1 MTKEV
6 KQQFTLRI
14 SRANSTELVVI
25 LYEMALQFLD
35 EAKGAYDTGDF
46 TGYKEAIRK
55 VRGCINELIQSLH
68 MEYEPAPKLLRLYLF
83 CIRRLAYAEV
93 RREPRVLEEIC
104 MVLTQLKDAYAQ
116 IAPTNT
122 AAPVMCNTQS
132 VISGLTYGKSAA
144 LTEDMT
150 GQDSNRGMFV

>member
-25 LYEMALQFLD
+25 LYEMALQFLE
-35 EAKGAYDTGDF
+35 EAKGAYDVSDI

-93 RREPRVLEEIC
+93 RKAPEVLEEIH
-104 MVLTQLKDAYAQ
+104 MVLTQLHDAYAH
-116 IAPTNT
+116 ISPTNT
-122 AAPVMCNTQS
+122 GAPVMSNTQS
-132 VISGLTYGKSAA
+132 VISGLTYGKGAA

-150 GQDSNRGMFV
+150 CQDSNRGMLV